1 MLKMLLAE
9 ERIARIWTLER
20 KESRGNLEGCPR
32 KMMDRIKNLSGNL
45 QSDTRGTPTF
55 VPQKF

>member
-32 KMMDRIKNLSGNL
+32 KMMDRIKNL
-45 QSDTRGTPTF
+45 
-55 VPQKF
+55 